1 MPFFLLESRRDMRLR
16 VLMHPRIEHVETRNV
31 ITIESGS
38 PLRDEVE
45 LVNKHEIGY
54 IIALEKGNPLGL

>member
-1 MPFFLLESRRDMRLR
+1 
-16 VLMHPRIEHVETRNV
+16 MHPRIEHVETRNV